1 MGKEPLVWFM
11 GARLGGEVLDV
22 EERRGRK
29 EGDWNGGVDDWG
41 VSYKKIGVGGG
52 IVLCMVEL
60 LEELCRLCAFF
71 NESP

>member
-1 MGKEPLVWFM
+1 MGEEPLVWFM

-22 EERRGRK
+22 EERRGRT
-29 EGDWNGGVDDWG
+29 ERDWNWGGDDWG
-41 VSYKKIGVGGG
+41 VSYMKIGVGGG

-60 LEELCRLCAFF
+60 LEELCRLCGYF